1 MSILFRMPISRYR
14 FQIMCRLS
22 RPILLRLAAT
32 MRGTEPT
39 CPPEC
44 HSTEWSTDWGCSLAS
59 NLLWVVTTSGWI
71 ASNDLF
77 DCCVACWS
85 TIKADFVTRTH
96 FEWLQSQGKVQPTSL
111 LQQWFNSVLG
121 ASLWASF
128 SSQFFKKK
136 EARMLFRTDDDRQ
149 RVEETSCS
157 DTRCWRWRPSVRKHK
172 QHLVLKNTKW
182 KS

>member
-1 MSILFRMPISRYR
+1 MPILRYR

-59 NLLWVVTTSGWI
+59 NLLWVVRTSGWI

-111 LQQWFNSVLG
+111 LQQWFNTMKYSSMNVFLFSVLQRRTNQECCLY
-121 ASLWASF
+121 AKWWRPTVSW
-128 SSQFFKKK
+128 
-136 EARMLFRTDDDRQ
+136 RTFR
-149 RVEETSCS
+149 S
-157 DTRCWRWRPSVRKHK
+157 DTRCWKQRP
-172 QHLVLKNTKW
+172 
-182 KS
+182 